1 MAPYLMAVDI
11 QCCAGLTDLLEV
23 KERQYIVFG
32 AFADWYA
39 ANPVHIV
46 TAADFNNKHAPNII
60 SCLLFLIRLSYFNPF
75 LILFYRGE
83 CIELLSANT
92 NQLLGV

>member
-1 MAPYLMAVDI
+1 MAPYLMAGDI
-11 QCCAGLTDLLEV
+11 QYCAGLTDMEV

-32 AFADWYA
+32 ALADWYA
-39 ANPVHIV
+39 AYPVHIV
-46 TAADFNNKHAPNII
+46 TAADSKNKHAPNII
-60 SCLLFLIRLSYFNPF
+60 SCLLFLIRSSYFNPF

-92 NQLLGV
+92 NRLLGV